1 MPYDIKLDA
10 PLVGISTSIALEG
23 ETAAI
28 QTRGFFCSDEPAL
41 LSKVLDGFWSSIL
54 ARLPAGAVPSPS
66 HVRHALAV
74 ILKDGSTTVWVN
86 DLAIQAQVLSRRPV
100 EKGEPVTADDIA
112 DVRSVTLGVEIP
124 PDAGFAFVYENRWE
138 RAYFFDFGPLATGV
152 ARAFDVS
159 AELGA
164 QKTYLLHRE
173 RCRLTDEEWAGL
185 LSQDWFP
192 FILLPQRTLDL
203 MFGLLRA
210 GRSVDLVLNDISA
223 AVEARLPTFLSGME
237 AKPALAAQIPFI
249 ERAIEHFRNGDFL
262 SSVSVLFPRI
272 EGIWRG
278 IARPAGSVPHKALA
292 TTVVE
297 AGATRLSPVSP
308 LLAGGFL
315 DYLKTRFLPKFDP
328 GRPEG
333 LTRHTVSHGVAS
345 AEEFSRKGALLGLL
359 IVNQLRYFVT
369 ADAEEP
375 PGGSER

>member
-1 MPYDIKLDA
+1 MPYRIKLDA
-10 PLVGISTSIALEG
+10 PLVGVSTSIALEG

-28 QTRGFFCSDEPAL
+28 QTRGFFCSDDPTL

-54 ARLPAGAVPSPS
+54 ARLPAGAVPAPS

-86 DLAIQAQVLSRRPV
+86 ELEVQARALSRRPV

-112 DVRSVTLGVEIP
+112 DVRSVTLGVDIP
-124 PDAGFAFVYENRWE
+124 PDAGFAFVYENGWD

-152 ARAFDVS
+152 PRTFDVS
-159 AELGA
+159 AELGT
-164 QKTYLLHRE
+164 QETYLLHRN
-173 RCRLTDEEWAGL
+173 RCRLTDEEWAAL

-192 FILLPQRTLDL
+192 FILLPQRTLEL

-210 GRSVDLVLNDISA
+210 GRSVDLVLNEISE

-278 IARPAGSVPHKALA
+278 IARPAGPAPHKALA
-292 TTVVE
+292 KTVIE

-308 LLAGGFL
+308 LLAVRFL
-315 DYLKTRFLPKFDP
+315 EFLKARFLPSFDP
-328 GRPEG
+328 SRPEG

-345 AEEFSRKGALLGLL
+345 AEEFNRRGALLSLL
-359 IVNQLRYFVT
+359 IVNQLRYFVPE
-369 ADAEEP
+369 DAESAEVVP
-375 PGGSER
+375 

>member
-10 PLVGISTSIALEG
+10 PLVGISTSLALEG
-23 ETAAI
+23 EAAAI
-28 QTRGFFCSDEPAL
+28 QNRGFFCSDEPAL

-74 ILKDGSTTVWVN
+74 IFKDGSTTVWVN
-86 DLAIQAQVLSRRPV
+86 ELEVQAQVLSRRPV
-100 EKGEPVTADDIA
+100 
-112 DVRSVTLGVEIP
+112 
-124 PDAGFAFVYENRWE
+124 
-138 RAYFFDFGPLATGV
+138 
-152 ARAFDVS
+152 
-159 AELGA
+159 
-164 QKTYLLHRE
+164 
-173 RCRLTDEEWAGL
+173 
-185 LSQDWFP
+185 
-192 FILLPQRTLDL
+192 
-203 MFGLLRA
+203 
-210 GRSVDLVLNDISA
+210 DLVLSDISA

-237 AKPALAAQIPFI
+237 ARPALAAQIPFI
-249 ERAIEHFRNGDFL
+249 EKAIEHFRKGDFL

-278 IARPAGSVPHKALA
+278 IARPAGGVPHKVLA

-297 AGATRLSPVSP
+297 TGATRLSPVSP
-308 LLAGGFL
+308 LLAGRFL
-315 DYLKTRFLPKFDP
+315 EYLKTRFLPKFDP

-345 AEEFSRKGALLGLL
+345 AEEFNRKGALLGLL
-359 IVNQLRYFVT
+359 IVNQLRYFVP